1 MTETEHAHDAASRWS
16 DTTVKAIVAALAKAQ
31 GEFPPIHKDKE
42 VTVTTKSGGKYS
54 FRYAPLET
62 VMEKVRPVLSVNG
75 IAIMQHVTEGHVQ
88 TFLLHVSGEWLSS
101 PRMKIMAD
109 ESGGMQAMGSAITYA
124 KRYTLCAMLG
134 VVADDDD
141 DGNTAAGNDVRV
153 TKDNT
158 PDGKRDTVTKALTGG
173 SVAENLRE
181 AEFLRRLRNAAKLG
195 TAAMKSVWNGGTK
208 ADRLA
213 IVEVDMAAL
222 KAVAAAVD
230 QNPPPGSS
238 SSDPAPG
245 PT

>member
-1 MTETEHAHDAASRWS
+1 MPEDEHAHEAASRWS
-16 DTTVKAIVAALAKAQ
+16 DGTVKNIVAALAKAQ

-42 VTVTTKSGGKYS
+42 VVVTTKSGGKYS

-62 VMEKVRPVLSVNG
+62 VMEKVRPVLSTNG
-75 IAIMQHVTEGHVQ
+75 IAIMQHVTETHVQ

-101 PRMKIMAD
+101 PKMKIMTD
-109 ESGGMQAMGSAITYA
+109 EAGGMQAMGSAITYA

-141 DGNTAAGNDVRV
+141 DGNTAAGNEVRV

-158 PDGKRDTVTKALTGG
+158 ADGKRDAVVKALTGG
-173 SVAENLRE
+173 SVAENVKG
-181 AEFLRRLRNAAKLG
+181 AEFLRRLRDAAKFG

-213 IVEVDMAAL
+213 IAEADMVAM
-222 KAVAAAVD
+222 KTVAAAVD
-230 QNPPPGSS
+230 QNPPPG
-238 SSDPAPG
+238 PE
-245 PT
+245 TNT